1 MQSLHHFC
9 HLLNVEGVDRI
20 RLQVIVPV
28 SEEGGICDH
37 DSPVSM
43 APEIPC
49 LHLMMKPQLS
59 ARAFQH
65 HVPFGA

>member
-20 RLQVIVPV
+20 RLQVIVSV

-43 APEIPC
+43 
-49 LHLMMKPQLS
+49 PQKFLAS
-59 ARAFQH
+59 I
-65 HVPFGA
+65 